1 MKAIYSYHPDDP
13 DSVQGMQWH
22 GVKRRGAQSL
32 MFLSSTKS
40 DVNIP
45 ANNIHIDLVS
55 PNVGLHILT
64 MFLRYKNGGV
74 VEVRDMFNMYTRG
87 EMVVSNL

>member
-40 DVNIP
+40 DVTIP

-55 PNVGLHILT
+55 PNVG
-64 MFLRYKNGGV
+64 
-74 VEVRDMFNMYTRG
+74 
-87 EMVVSNL
+87 